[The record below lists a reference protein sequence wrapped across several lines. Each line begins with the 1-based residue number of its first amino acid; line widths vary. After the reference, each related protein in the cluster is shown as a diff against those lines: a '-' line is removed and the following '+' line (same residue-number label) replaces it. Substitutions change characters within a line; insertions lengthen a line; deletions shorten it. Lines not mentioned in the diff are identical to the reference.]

1 MWDEKDMV
9 TITDGFLRK
18 GRKGGLKN
26 HRRSFQKRSEGYGY
40 KETATEPLK
49 FAPVIERQLRRCS
62 RCVLDTTVSDIWFDD
77 AGVCKY
83 CHIHDEMDRL
93 HPLENQQRDLQR
105 IIKRIKKDGQNKPYD
120 CIVGV
125 SGGRD
130 SIYTLFMA
138 RQLGLRPLAVYF
150 DNGWNTDIAVS
161 NIRKATDLLRV
172 DLHTV
177 MADLEEFKDLQRAF
191 LKASVP
197 DADIPTVYAIQS
209 VLYETAAK
217 EGIGYILHG
226 HSFRTEGTSPISW
239 TYMDG
244 RYIKDVHRKFG
255 SGIIRSF
262 KVMTLSYLLYC
273 SFVKRIR
280 EVRLLEYVDYNKK
293 KVDEILTHDLGW
305 VYYGGYHHKNL
316 YTKFFQSFLLP
327 NKFNIDKRKT
337 ELSALVRSG
346 QLMRQA
352 AIDELEAGSYKYDR
366 SVVIY
371 AIAKL
376 GWKLEEWEAIYHRAP
391 RSHKDF
397 KTYLPLIRLLRL
409 PIWVACKLRILPH
422 ILYLKYAS

>member
-1 MWDEKDMV
+1 MEA
-9 TITDGFLRK
+9 TTNSLTFRPLTD
-18 GRKGGLKN
+18 
-26 HRRSFQKRSEGYGY
+26 Y
-40 KETATEPLK
+40 
-49 FAPVIERQLRRCS
+49 RRCS
-62 RCVLDTTVSDIWFDD
+62 RCVLDTTVADIWFD
-77 AGVCKY
+77 AQGVCKY

-93 HPLENQQRDLQR
+93 HPQETMQADLER
-105 IIKRIKKDGQNKPYD
+105 IVAKIKKDGRHKPYD

-130 SIYTLFMA
+130 STYTLYMA
-138 RQLGLRPLAVYF
+138 RKLGLRPLAVHF
-150 DNGWNTDIAVS
+150 DNGWNSDIAVS

-177 MADLEEFKDLQRAF
+177 VADWEEFKGLQRAF

-197 DADIPTVYAIQS
+197 DADIPTDYAIYS

-217 EGIGYILHG
+217 EGVGYILNG

-244 RYIKDVHRKFG
+244 RYFKDVHKKFG
-255 SGIIRSF
+255 TGVVRSF
-262 KVMTLSYLLYC
+262 KVMMMPYLLYC

-293 KVDEILTHDLGW
+293 KVDEVLARDLGW
-305 VYYGGYHHKNL
+305 VYYGGHHHENL

-337 ELSALVRSG
+337 ELSALIRSG
-346 QLMRQA
+346 QITRED
-352 AIDELEAGSYKYDR
+352 AIAELEASAYEYDR
-366 SVVIY
+366 SVVTY
-371 AIAKL
+371 AISKL
-376 GWKLEEWEAIYHRAP
+376 GWTLEEWETIYHRAP

-397 KTYLPLIRLLRL
+397 KTYLPLIKLLRL
-409 PIWVACKLRILPH
+409 PIWVACKLRMLPH

>member
-1 MWDEKDMV
+1 MTTVPKVFFAKWKKRE
-9 TITDGFLRK
+9 FE
-18 GRKGGLKN
+18 
-26 HRRSFQKRSEGYGY
+26 KRSVFGRAQRKVKHASG
-40 KETATEPLK
+40 KEVRTAYLNVPNK
-49 FAPVIERQLRRCS
+49 PDYRRCS
-62 RCVLDTTVSDIWFDD
+62 RCVLDTTVSDIWFDA

-83 CHIHDEMDRL
+83 CQIHDEMERL
-93 HPLENQQRDLQR
+93 HPLENMEEDLGR
-105 IIKRIKKDGQNKPYD
+105 IVERIKKAGRNNTYD

-130 SIYTLFMA
+130 SIYTLYLA
-138 RQLGLRPLAVYF
+138 RKLGLRPLAVYF
-150 DNGWNTDIAVS
+150 DNGWNTDVAVS

-177 MADLEEFKDLQRAF
+177 MADLDEFKDLQRAF

-197 DADIPTVYAIQS
+197 DADIPTVYAIHS
-209 VLYETAAK
+209 VLYEMAAK
-217 EGIGYILHG
+217 EGIGYILNG

-255 SGIIRSF
+255 SGVVRSF
-262 KVMTLSYLLYC
+262 KIMMLPYLLYY

-280 EVRLLEYVDYNKK
+280 EVRLLEYIDYNKK
-293 KVDEILTHDLGW
+293 KVDEILARDLGW
-305 VYYGGYHHKNL
+305 AYYGGYHHKNL

-346 QLMRQA
+346 QMTRA
-352 AIDELEAGSYKYDR
+352 EAIAELEAGSYKYDR

-371 AIAKL
+371 AISKL
-376 GWKLEEWEAIYHRAP
+376 GWTLEEWETVYFRPP
-391 RSHKDF
+391 RSHRDF
-397 KTYLPLIRLLRL
+397 KTYLPLIRFLRL
-409 PIWVACKLRILPH
+409 PIWLACKLRILPY